1 MEPEGAVL
9 PLTYGLTAGAD
20 FTAPKALVN
29 AAAPAVT
36 SD

>member
-20 FTAPKALVN
+20 FTAPKALVMR
-29 AAAPAVT
+29 PLPP
-36 SD
+36 